1 MFLVKGGMLID
12 PAAGIKAV
20 RDILLQDGRVVEIGE
35 HLEIP
40 EGAEVYDATGKLVTP
55 GLIDVHVHL
64 REPGLEAKE
73 TIASGTRAAAMGG
86 FTAVCCMPNTNPVTD
101 SLALV
106 EAVQS
111 IVRRDGAVR
120 VFPIGSITKGS
131 AGQELAE
138 IGDMAQAGV
147 RAVSDDGKPVSRAEI
162 MRLALEYAKMFGVTV
177 ISHCEEQSLAGDG
190 VMHYGPMSA
199 MLGLKGIP
207 AAAEEVMVARDIIL
221 AEASGARL
229 HIAHISAKGSLE
241 LVRAAKARGVK
252 VSCEVT
258 PHHLS
263 LSDEAVSG
271 YSTSTKVN
279 PPLRSLEHITALR
292 QGLADGTIDCI
303 ATDHAPHTLEE
314 KAVEFAAAPFGL
326 VGLETAVPLI
336 LDMVRNNELDI
347 ERAVAA
353 LSSNPARIFGL
364 PGGTLRPGSPADL
377 TVIDP
382 DLELVLKPEDLKSQ
396 GKNSPFLGMALI
408 GFPVLTMV
416 EGKVVMRDR
425 NLLVD

>member
-1 MFLVKGGMLID
+1 MFLVKGGMLVD

-20 RDILLQDGRVVEIGE
+20 RDILLQDGKVVEIGE
-35 HLEIP
+35 HLERP

-55 GLIDVHVHL
+55 GLIDMHVHL

-86 FTAVCCMPNTNPVTD
+86 FTSVCCMPNTNPVTD

-106 EAVQS
+106 EAVQAIS
-111 IVRRDGAVR
+111 KRDGAVR
-120 VFPIGSITKGS
+120 VFPIGAITKGS
-131 AGQELAE
+131 QGQELAE

-147 RAVSDDGKPVSRAEI
+147 RAVSDDGKPVARAEI
-162 MRLALEYAKMFGVTV
+162 MRLALEYAKMFEVTV
-177 ISHCEEQSLAGDG
+177 VSHCEEQSLAGDG

-221 AEASGARL
+221 AEAAGAKL
-229 HIAHISAKGSLE
+229 HIAHISTRGSLE
-241 LVRAAKARGVK
+241 LVRAAKARGVN

-279 PPLRSLEHITALR
+279 PPLRSWDHVSALR

-303 ATDHAPHTLEE
+303 ATDHAPHTIEE
-314 KAVEFAAAPFGL
+314 KAVEFGAAPFGL

-336 LDMVRNNELDI
+336 MELVRNKELDI

-353 LSSNPARIFGL
+353 LSSNPARVFGL
-364 PGGTLRPGSPADL
+364 PGGTLQPGSPADL

-382 DLELVLKPEDLKSQ
+382 DLELVLKPEDLRSQ
-396 GKNSPFLGMALI
+396 GKNSPFLGTELK

-416 EGKVVMRDR
+416 EGQVVMRER
-425 NLLVD
+425 NLLAD